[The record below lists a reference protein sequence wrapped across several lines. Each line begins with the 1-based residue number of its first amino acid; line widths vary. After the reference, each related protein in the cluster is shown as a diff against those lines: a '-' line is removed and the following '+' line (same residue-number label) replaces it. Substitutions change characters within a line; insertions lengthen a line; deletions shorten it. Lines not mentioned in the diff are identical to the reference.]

1 LEGRAGTGLS
11 GAGAPAYDRLDE
23 KLSTGP
29 DDIDTEVTEVDDT
42 SGPKLLDRI
51 DAYITSLADD

>member
-1 LEGRAGTGLS
+1 M
-11 GAGAPAYDRLDE
+11 
-23 KLSTGP
+23 STGP
-29 DDIDTEVTEVDDT
+29 DDATDTEVDDT